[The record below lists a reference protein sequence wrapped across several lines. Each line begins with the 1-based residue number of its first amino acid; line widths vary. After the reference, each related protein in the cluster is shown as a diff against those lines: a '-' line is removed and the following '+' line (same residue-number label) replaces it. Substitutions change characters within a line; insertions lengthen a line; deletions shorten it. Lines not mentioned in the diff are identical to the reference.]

1 MFLEF
6 YYLPVYLCDFLIIII
21 IFNYFN
27 PVWRINLL
35 FKYLNRL

>member
-21 IFNYFN
+21 INYFN